1 MKTTLSLGLI
11 VAAASTLVACSSDE
25 GGDRDPVG
33 GAAGQTASG
42 GAAGQASGGAGG
54 GSSGAAGAPAGGAGG
69 AGGAAPVANTGPA
82 FVIAPTEDPD
92 GAGPLLPGATVVDA
106 TGSTL
111 INGNTFLTQSAE
123 MTVDATVSHRA
134 GGLCF
139 SGTTAVVPDANS
151 YGTYWGAELG
161 LNLKVI
167 TDPNAAPVADAGAD
181 AGGPVQ
187 IPDPAGWAYGN
198 VIGFSYKLV
207 GNDPAAA
214 DKGVPASRLRFK
226 AIPVGSLGTK
236 DNYCSD
242 RTLLVDGSVEN
253 VLFSDITFECWT
265 PGNPSIG
272 PAEPTI
278 NVVTTVGPPRVVGTP
293 PNPKAL
299 NNISWQIASDVAAT
313 TPLPIAFNFCIT
325 DLKPILAP

>member
-11 VAAASTLVACSSDE
+11 VAAASTLVACSSD
-25 GGDRDPVG
+25 GDGVREPVG
-33 GAAGQTASG
+33 GAAGQTAG

-54 GSSGAAGAPAGGAGG
+54 GSSGAAGAPSGGAGG

-92 GAGPLLPGATVVDA
+92 GAGPLLPGATVEDSI
-106 TGSTL
+106 GSTG
-111 INGNTFLTQSAE
+111 INGNTFLTQSVE

-151 YGTYWGAELG
+151 YGTHWGAELG

-181 AGGPVQ
+181 AGGPGQ
-187 IPDPAGWAYGN
+187 IPDPAGWAYDN

-214 DKGVPASRLRFK
+214 DKGVPASRVRFK
-226 AIPVGSLGTK
+226 AIPVGSDGMK

-265 PGNPSIG
+265 AGNPSIG
-272 PAEPTI
+272 PAEATI
-278 NVVTTVGPPRVVGTP
+278 NRVNLGPPRVVETP

-299 NNISWQIASDVAAT
+299 TNISWQIASDVLAT